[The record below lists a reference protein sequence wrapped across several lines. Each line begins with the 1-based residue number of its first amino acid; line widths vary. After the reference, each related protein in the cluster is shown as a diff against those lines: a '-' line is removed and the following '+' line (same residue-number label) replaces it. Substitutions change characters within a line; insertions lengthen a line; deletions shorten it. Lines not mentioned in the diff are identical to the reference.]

1 MKRLFCVLAVI
12 GVLAG
17 CDTDTRRNQLQEMNL
32 LGQHDLRRI
41 EQTSG
46 INGHLDGSFFLG
58 IGSVS
63 GNLASERKLQ
73 FYWGRTAEEFIS
85 TTLPYSMFRFIVDNS
100 KAVPTIEFIFDEDWL
115 NASKTRYSESER
127 ANLNFWLDEAVRAR
141 TPSSREVL
149 FRVAVIRISQKDLEK
164 EVYLPRQ

>member
-1 MKRLFCVLAVI
+1 MKRLFCLIALVGL
-12 GVLAG
+12 LAG
-17 CDTDTRRNQLQEMNL
+17 CDTRRNQLQEMGL

-46 INGHLDGSFFLG
+46 ISGHLGGSFFLG

-63 GNLASERKLQ
+63 GSFTSERKLQ
-73 FYWGRTAEEFIS
+73 FYWGRTAEEFVS
-85 TTLPYSMFRFIVDNS
+85 TTLSYSMFRFVIDES
-100 KAVPTIEFIFDEDWL
+100 KTVPTVEFVFDEDWL
-115 NASKTRYSESER
+115 NTSRTSYSESER
-127 ANLNFWLDEAVRAR
+127 ANLNFWLDETVRAR

-149 FRVAVIRISQKDLEK
+149 FRIAVVRISRKDLEK

>member
-1 MKRLFCVLAVI
+1 MKRLFCLLALV
-12 GVLAG
+12 GLLAG
-17 CDTDTRRNQLQEMNL
+17 CDTRKNQLQEMGL
-32 LGQHDLRRI
+32 LGQHDLRWI

-46 INGHLDGSFFLG
+46 IGGHLDGSFFLG

-85 TTLPYSMFRFIVDNS
+85 TTLPYSMFRFVVDDS
-100 KAVPTIEFIFDEDWL
+100 KVIPTIEFIFDEDWL
-115 NASKTRYSESER
+115 NTSKIRYSESER

-149 FRVAVIRISQKDLEK
+149 FRVAVIRISRKDLEK